1 MLNNIWNFLESLAH
15 KIVFTM
21 AGFFKIEIKEEKWQT
36 FMQFVKFGIVGLS
49 NTLLTLAVYEL
60 CIILGIH
67 YQVSYLVGYLAGIV
81 NAFYW
86 NNKYVFKEQVGE
98 ERSII
103 KAFAKCVMSYAG
115 GYICSSVLL
124 FLWVS
129 ILGFPEFLSPLISLL
144 VTIPLNFVLN
154 KKWAFKAK
162 A

>member
-15 KIVFTM
+15 KIVFAM
-21 AGFFKIEIKEEKWQT
+21 AGFFGIEIKEDKWQA

-49 NTLLTLAVYEL
+49 NTVLTIVVYY
-60 CIILGIH
+60 IFVAIGIN
-67 YQVSYLVGYLAGIV
+67 YQVSYFIGYLAGIV

-103 KAFAKCVMSYAG
+103 KAFTKCVMSYAG
-115 GYICSSVLL
+115 GYVCSSALL

-129 ILGFPEFLSPLISLL
+129 ILGLPKFLSPLISLL
-144 VTIPLNFVLN
+144 VTIPLNFILN